1 MESMTNSAEDYLIDG
16 LSFKL
21 PPGASYVTDRKSST
35 FYSIGSNIY
44 TPTGGVKLLKFQ
56 LNGDDGNWLD
66 PSSVVIQFDLL
77 NTTARAVDAPVLR
90 PLRQPHLFFKRMRV
104 IAGGQV
110 VEDIQD
116 FGRNSEIIASLQNSN
131 VRDNDDIQGFGGRYD
146 CDAVRNL
153 DDLPLIGALAAD
165 RVAYQLYV
173 RNKQVT
179 LLPAIKGGDFKTVN
193 FRPICGLLNQDH
205 MIPLKF

>member
-35 FYSIGSNIY
+35 FYSICSSVY
-44 TPTGGVKLLKFQ
+44 TPTGGVKMLKFQ

-66 PSSVVIQFDLL
+66 PSSVVIQFELV
-77 NTTARAVDAPVLR
+77 NTTAAGAGTVLR
-90 PLRQPHLFFKRMRV
+90 PIGQPHLFFKRLRV

-116 FGRNSEIIASLQNSN
+116 FGSNSKFIA
-131 VRDNDDIQGFGGRYD
+131 
-146 CDAVRNL
+146 
-153 DDLPLIGALAAD
+153 
-165 RVAYQLYV
+165 
-173 RNKQVT
+173 
-179 LLPAIKGGDFKTVN
+179 
-193 FRPICGLLNQDH
+193 
-205 MIPLKF
+205 

>member
-1 MESMTNSAEDYLIDG
+1 METMTNSAEDYLIDG

-44 TPTGGVKLLKFQ
+44 SPVGGVKLLKFQ

-66 PSSVVIQFDLL
+66 PSSVVIQFELV
-77 NTTARAVDAPVLR
+77 NTTAAGGNAVLR
-90 PLRQPHLFFKRMRV
+90 PLGQPHLFFKRLRV

-116 FGRNSEIIASLQNSN
+116 F
-131 VRDNDDIQGFGGRYD
+131 
-146 CDAVRNL
+146 
-153 DDLPLIGALAAD
+153 
-165 RVAYQLYV
+165 
-173 RNKQVT
+173 
-179 LLPAIKGGDFKTVN
+179 
-193 FRPICGLLNQDH
+193 
-205 MIPLKF
+205 